1 MAGINRLYSTSF
13 LSSWYPL
20 LTPVEDY
27 QKEAVIYTELLL
39 RHDPEMKSIL
49 EMGCGAGHNAY
60 YLKKRFS
67 MTLTDLSPEML
78 ALSKKLN
85 PECEH
90 LQGDMRNLNL
100 NRVFDAVFIHD
111 AIGYLTTAGDLLQ
124 TFQTAY
130 RHCKPGGCLI
140 IVPDYFLETFGPET
154 AHGGTDNNGRGMRYL
169 EWTYVSATPEHTII
183 KEFVFLLKDESGTV
197 KVEYDRHILG
207 LFSRETWLRLLAEA
221 GFQADIIEAPY
232 QEEGIDA
239 LFIIYAKNSDKGCCR
254 CW

>member
-1 MAGINRLYSTSF
+1 MRRGGSIMSGINRLYSSSF

-27 QKEAVIYTELLL
+27 QKEADIYTELLL
-39 RHDPEMKSIL
+39 RHDPEIKSVL

-67 MTLTDLSPEML
+67 MTLTDLSLQML
-78 ALSKKLN
+78 ALSKKIN

-90 LQGDMRNLNL
+90 LQGDMRTLNL
-100 NRVFDAVFIHD
+100 DRTFDAVFIHD
-111 AIGYLTTAGDLLQ
+111 AIGYLISNGDLLQ

-130 RHCKPGGCLI
+130 NHCKSGGCLMI
-140 IVPDYFLETFGPET
+140 IPDYFQETFIPET
-154 AHGGTDNNGRGMRYL
+154 AHGGTDRNGRGMRYL
-169 EWTYVSATPEHTII
+169 EWTYAPVAPEQTII
-183 KEFVFLLKDESGTV
+183 KDFAYLLKDESGTV

-221 GFQADIIEAPY
+221 GFQTAIIEVPY
-232 QEEGIDA
+232 QEEDIDA
-239 LFIIYAKNSDKGCCR
+239 LYIIHAKKL
-254 CW
+254 

>member
-1 MAGINRLYSTSF
+1 MADINKLYSSSF

-27 QKEAVIYTELLL
+27 QKEAGIYTAFLL
-39 RHDPEMKSIL
+39 RHDPETNSIL

-60 YLKKRFS
+60 YLKQRFS

-85 PECEH
+85 PGCEH
-90 LQGDMRNLNL
+90 LQGDMRTLNL
-100 NRVFDAVFIHD
+100 ERTFDAVFIHD
-111 AIGYLTTAGDLLQ
+111 AISYLTTEGDLLQ

-140 IVPDYFLETFGPET
+140 VAPDYFQETFLPET
-154 AHGGTDNNGRGMRYL
+154 AHGGSDINGRGMRYL
-169 EWTYVSATPEHTII
+169 EWTYVSADQKQTII
-183 KEFVFLLKDESGTV
+183 KEFAYLLKDESGNV

-207 LFSRETWLRLLAEA
+207 LFSRESWLCLLKEA
-221 GFQADIIEAPY
+221 GFLADIIEVPY
-232 QEEGIDA
+232 QEEGIDS
-239 LFIIYAKNSDKGCCR
+239 LFIIYAKK
-254 CW
+254 